1 LYKEIIHEA
10 TITRGNRSGESG
22 NKKLDITIIG
32 RFTINEWNGKEYP
45 QIEIVEIETEISK
58 DNKRR
63 RRL

>member
-1 LYKEIIHEA
+1 MQTCIK
-10 TITRGNRSGESG
+10 R
-22 NKKLDITIIG
+22 LDVTIIG
-32 RFTINEWNGKEYP
+32 RFTINEWNGKEFP